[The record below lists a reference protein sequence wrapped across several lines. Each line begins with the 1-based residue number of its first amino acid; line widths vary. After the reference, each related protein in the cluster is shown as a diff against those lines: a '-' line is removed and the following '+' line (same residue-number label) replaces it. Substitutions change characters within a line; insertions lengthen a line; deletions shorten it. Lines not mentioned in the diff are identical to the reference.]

1 MLKILTHYTVG
12 RLFSRATNFA
22 NRAIKGVRG
31 NYFHKTILAVLFT
44 IHVNLRAMEFP
55 LIFGEINFMEVPKI
69 YEIREIY
76 GQRVPYGIYS
86 IMLLMYSLPGMILL
100 YLAMPFFTL
109 KMFLDEIATF
119 LAVVNV

>member
-1 MLKILTHYTVG
+1 M
-12 RLFSRATNFA
+12 
-22 NRAIKGVRG
+22 
-31 NYFHKTILAVLFT
+31 LFT

-76 GQRVPYGIYS
+76 GQRASYGIYS